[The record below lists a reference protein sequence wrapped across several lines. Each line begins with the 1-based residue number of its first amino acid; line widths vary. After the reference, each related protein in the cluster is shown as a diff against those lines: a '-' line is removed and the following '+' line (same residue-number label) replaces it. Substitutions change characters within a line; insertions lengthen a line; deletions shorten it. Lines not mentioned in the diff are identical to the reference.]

1 MIKKAIIYISKHKPL
16 SCSIIATICVALLL
30 IVKNYKEAT
39 FFSASLVDIVTIII
53 AVFITYA
60 LTMSEDDRQRRNQ
73 CIEQIILEIE
83 ALVISESV
91 FSEQRNVAFM
101 KQRSC
106 ANRIKYLKDAGF
118 EDINNDILFIENHFK
133 EIRDL
138 YSNHQNDLDSVR
150 SDFEKHQNLISD
162 KCNKI
167 RVGLYS

>member
-1 MIKKAIIYISKHKPL
+1 MMKMAIYIRKHKSL
-16 SCSIIATICVALLL
+16 SYSIIATICVVFLL
-30 IVKNYKEAT
+30 IEKNYKKTA
-39 FFSASLVDIVTIII
+39 FFEASLVDIVTIVI
-53 AVFITYA
+53 AVFITCT

-83 ALVISESV
+83 ALVVNENV
-91 FSEQRNVAFM
+91 FCEQNQVAFM

-106 ANRIKYLKDAGF
+106 ANRIKYLRDADFDGITD
-118 EDINNDILFIENHFK
+118 DIVFIENHFN

-138 YSNHQNDLDSVR
+138 YSNHKDDLGSVR
-150 SDFEKHQNLISD
+150 KDFEKHQNLISD

>member
-1 MIKKAIIYISKHKPL
+1 MMKKAMYIGKHKSL
-16 SCSIIATICVALLL
+16 CCSIIATICVVLLL
-30 IVKNYKEAT
+30 TVKNYEKET

-73 CIEQIILEIE
+73 CIEQIVLEIE
-83 ALVISESV
+83 ALVINESV
-91 FSEQRNVAFM
+91 FSGQKNVALM

-118 EDINNDILFIENHFK
+118 EDINSDILFIENHFK

-138 YSNHQNDLDSVR
+138 YSNHQNDLHSVR
-150 SDFEKHQNLISD
+150 TDFERHQNLISD
-162 KCNKI
+162 KYNKI